1 MEERTTVGSSLFF
14 WRLDEVRK
22 LNNIVDKV
30 TPSIHFPS
38 CLLKGIEV
46 STIAKELRRE
56 GAVSVSK
63 ELAAHRDDLSSTHTQ
78 PRLHI
83 FRTLVSTKD
92 QMRHPSL

>member
-1 MEERTTVGSSLFF
+1 MGSSLFF

-38 CLLKGIEV
+38 CLLKGTEV

-63 ELAAHRDDLSSTHTQ
+63 ELAAHHDNPSSTPQTPHLQ
-78 PRLHI
+78 NVQAGAKHL
-83 FRTLVSTKD
+83 
-92 QMRHPSL
+92 